1 MGGKKKGSAR
11 TPHEAPDSL
20 KSAQRLRAIG
30 LISLGPIKGPV
41 NKWKSTFF
49 DNTPIQNENG
59 VDDNDEA
66 SFNFKNTEVSFT
78 LGTQDQAPL
87 QGFEMSE
94 REVSVSTEVK
104 YTTPITRTVTD
115 PDVTRLRVTLGV
127 NALYEQND
135 QGDTNGTSVWFRILI
150 NGLPRATYEING
162 KSSSRFYRSYIVDN
176 LPERPFT
183 VTVERTTTDSKS
195 QRLQNTTNWVSY
207 TEIID
212 TKLSYP
218 NMALVGIKTDSRYNP
233 NFPNVNFLLYGRL
246 VKVPSTYDPET
257 RTYSTALWKGDWKQA
272 WTNNPAWVFYDLVTD
287 PLAGLGKRVGDYGLD
302 KFQLYQIAKYC
313 DELVDDGYGG
323 KEPRMTANLW
333 LTDQRSAYEV
343 LSDMA
348 SVFRAIA
355 VWNGTQFT
363 AIQDRTA
370 DPVCTYSQ
378 ANVIDGKFSRQ
389 YAAMKSI
396 YTAAEVEYADERNM
410 YQKAIEY
417 VADDFM
423 IDRYGYNV
431 KKMTAYATT
440 SRGQAHRWGKWVLA
454 TSLLEQCTITFS
466 VGRQGL
472 LHLPGDIIEVADND
486 YAGKTLGGRVVAVN
500 GREVTLDQPIEISGN
515 SYLSY
520 LNDEMKVVKVAI
532 SSVDSKNKA
541 VVTLATVPTGLESMD
556 DWVLKTPAVSTQL
569 YRAIGITEND
579 DGSYTITALQH
590 EPQKEA
596 IVDGSASFVP
606 VETTAHTGGAQKV
619 ANAEANINENGVKL
633 TWEMPSSNSIV
644 KYEVRL
650 YRNGVLY
657 QTYLD
662 LETTELTFD
671 DLPDG
676 SYVAEIRSK
685 NANGQLSDPVTRAF
699 EINLTINRLTTKSLY
714 FSIQLDWDLPKT
726 ATVGN
731 YTEIW
736 RSVDNNISNAKKIAT
751 LPYPQNSYILNGIDL
766 NESYYF
772 FVRCGDKAGNKGQFT
787 EGVFGEAD
795 HNPDTLLNV
804 LEGQITRSQL
814 GSDLIASLQQDID
827 TAVAGE
833 AGLRQSAVANA
844 VSQIMAESQARAKAI
859 QDEVKARTAALTTE
873 ANNRT
878 KAIQAESASLT
889 KKIQAEATARGTA
902 VAQLQNVDA
911 QQAQLIS
918 AVTAK
923 ADNALSGLEAEKTAR
938 ANADK
943 AESQAREALTAR
955 VGTAES
961 NIATI
966 QRTVATNAQ
975 SISEVSQN
983 LNSKIDN
990 IKVGGR
996 NLLRNSN
1003 SNYTGSRYMT
1013 NYALA
1018 KIPEVGEQVTVT
1030 LWGEL
1035 AEDRQAFGVYN
1046 THGYREFAKL
1056 TKVREGVYSAT
1067 FAWKNPLNGSEEK
1080 DNSLSTHFNIYAYPR
1095 TATSDNT
1102 IKQVKLELGNIATDW
1117 TPAPEDVESSIDA
1130 VSADLTSY
1138 KQTQA
1143 TKEQA
1148 QASTVDGLVTR
1159 VAGTESKITNVERS
1173 VSALNSSTS
1182 TKFSQIE
1189 AGLNNAKSDLSSK
1202 ITAEQNARVN
1212 ADKANADNIVAITSR
1227 IAGAESSISN
1237 IQSTKANKN
1246 EVASLA
1252 QTALRSVWQSDAQ
1265 SAVDGL
1271 QVGGRNLILNSAEA
1285 VQNANYL
1292 LKTYMLSDNTLAEG
1306 ERVVI
1311 TIWGELGAD
1320 RKAFWPFNS
1329 NGYNWI
1335 GVMQKVGDGIYRLT
1349 TNWKKSQHNPS
1360 NDRLLIYCGDNTGN
1374 STSRIDRIKLERG
1387 TVSTDW
1393 TPAPEDVES
1402 STANIEAKLTTYQQ
1416 AQAKKDQ
1423 ATTTQLN
1430 GLTTRLG
1437 SAESNISAIQST
1449 KASKTEVASLA
1460 QSSLQAVWKADAQSA
1475 VDGVKVGGRNLL
1487 RNSNSN
1493 YTGSRYM
1500 TNYALAKIPE
1510 VGEQVT
1516 VTLWGEL
1523 AEDRQAFGVYNT
1535 HGYREFAKLT
1545 KVREGVYSATFAWK
1559 NPLNGSEEKDNSL
1572 STHFNI
1578 YAYPRTAT
1586 SDNTIKQVKLELG
1599 NIATDWTPAPEDVE
1613 SSIDAGKALISQVSN
1628 AVAGID
1634 GRLSATHTLKTQ
1646 AISGGRTAIAGIA
1659 LGATADN
1666 KTTESTVIVMADK
1679 FGVVANANDGNVKS
1693 VFSVANGQVGIRGD
1707 LIADGSIIG
1716 EKIRANTNLSAP
1728 NINGGNITGTAIEGN
1743 TITGGRIQ
1751 GATIE
1756 GNTITGGTVQ
1766 GTNINGSIIEGGII
1780 RGARIEGLTIEA
1792 QNIIGDVVKIYSTR
1806 IKYIGSSYDGTV
1818 TLTIQPHNKNR
1829 NFYLL
1834 PAQVLLE
1841 NRGDF
1846 LAIRLNGGEWRTVRG
1861 QGYQFI
1867 SGNFFLPAGQKMD
1880 IFIWASRAKAD
1891 EFAFLSNNA

>member
-1 MGGKKKGSAR
+1 MGGKKQGSAR

-78 LGTQDQAPL
+78 LGTQDQVPL

-94 REVSVSTEVK
+94 REVSVSAEVK

-183 VTVERTTTDSKS
+183 ITVERTTTDSKS
-195 QRLQNTTNWVSY
+195 QRLQNATNWVSY

-378 ANVIDGKFSRQ
+378 ANVIDGKFARQ

-410 YQKAIEY
+410 YQKAVEY
-417 VADDFM
+417 VADDLM

-472 LHLPGDIIEVADND
+472 LHLPGDIIEIADND

-500 GREVTLDQPIEISGN
+500 GKVVTLDQPIEISGN

-541 VVTLATVPTGLESMD
+541 VVTLVSVPAGLEVMD

-596 IVDGSASFVP
+596 IVDGSTSFVP
-606 VETTAHTGGAQKV
+606 VATTAHTGGAQKV
-619 ANAEANINENGVKL
+619 ANAEASINENGVKL

-650 YRNGVLY
+650 YRNGLLY

-685 NANGQLSDPVTRAF
+685 NANGQLSNPVTRAF

-766 NESYYF
+766 HESYYF

-787 EGVFGEAD
+787 EGVFGEAN

-859 QDEVKARTAALTTE
+859 QDEV
-873 ANNRT
+873 NNRT
-878 KAIQAESASLT
+878 KAIQAESANLT

-902 VAQLQNVDA
+902 VTQLQNVDV

-923 ADNALSGLEAEKTAR
+923 ADNALLGLEAEKTAR

-943 AESQAREALTAR
+943 AEAQAREALTAR

-966 QRTVATNAQ
+966 QRTVSTNAQ
-975 SISEVSQN
+975 SISEVTQN

-996 NLLRNSN
+996 NLLRDSEFNLYNKWGNPKIDFTENVNRRTVKITSTDTSGSVGICSTN
-1003 SNYTGSRYMT
+1003 HHSTSYFQQGKTYTLSCFARGNKVLDYLYLMRKDGNNARLPVINITSETEFNYY
-1013 NYALA
+1013 
-1018 KIPEVGEQVTVT
+1018 
-1030 LWGEL
+1030 
-1035 AEDRQAFGVYN
+1035 
-1046 THGYREFAKL
+1046 KL
-1056 TKVREGVYSAT
+1056 TFTAPFT
-1067 FAWKNPLNGSEEK
+1067 
-1080 DNSLSTHFNIYAYPR
+1080 THQGYFLIGFLQ
-1095 TATSDNT
+1095 TGMDQFVEFHS
-1102 IKQVKLELGNIATDW
+1102 VKLEQGNVATDW
-1117 TPAPEDVESSIDA
+1117 TPAPEDIDSAIGDISADLTSYKQTQATKEQAQAQQLNALTTRMSSAESGISRVEKAVSDNKSAIATQLNQLNANLTNAQTDLNSKITQEQTTRANADEANAAKITAITSRVSSAESSISNIQSTKASKSEVVSLAQTALRSVWQSDAKSAVDRLQVGGRNVLIDSEYKNKSVFGNPSSINVVQSVFANRTLTTVRFQSQTDGVVGLTQSATSRKSRVVAGKTYTLSLNVQGTADIQATGLNYVFLMRDDGDNYRLSKLPVTASLLGRPSLTFTAPWTSNSAYLLIGVQGQFASGEWLAYHSVKLELGNVATDWTPAPEDIESSVNA

-1148 QASTVDGLVTR
+1148 QASKIDGLLAR
-1159 VAGTESKITNVERS
+1159 VDGTES
-1173 VSALNSSTS
+1173 
-1182 TKFSQIE
+1182 Q
-1189 AGLNNAKSDLSSK
+1189 
-1202 ITAEQNARVN
+1202 
-1212 ADKANADNIVAITSR
+1212 
-1227 IAGAESSISN
+1227 
-1237 IQSTKANKN
+1237 
-1246 EVASLA
+1246 
-1252 QTALRSVWQSDAQ
+1252 
-1265 SAVDGL
+1265 
-1271 QVGGRNLILNSAEA
+1271 
-1285 VQNANYL
+1285 
-1292 LKTYMLSDNTLAEG
+1292 
-1306 ERVVI
+1306 
-1311 TIWGELGAD
+1311 
-1320 RKAFWPFNS
+1320 
-1329 NGYNWI
+1329 
-1335 GVMQKVGDGIYRLT
+1335 
-1349 TNWKKSQHNPS
+1349 
-1360 NDRLLIYCGDNTGN
+1360 
-1374 STSRIDRIKLERG
+1374 
-1387 TVSTDW
+1387 
-1393 TPAPEDVES
+1393 
-1402 STANIEAKLTTYQQ
+1402 
-1416 AQAKKDQ
+1416 
-1423 ATTTQLN
+1423 
-1430 GLTTRLG
+1430 
-1437 SAESNISAIQST
+1437 
-1449 KASKTEVASLA
+1449 
-1460 QSSLQAVWKADAQSA
+1460 
-1475 VDGVKVGGRNLL
+1475 
-1487 RNSNSN
+1487 
-1493 YTGSRYM
+1493 
-1500 TNYALAKIPE
+1500 
-1510 VGEQVT
+1510 
-1516 VTLWGEL
+1516 
-1523 AEDRQAFGVYNT
+1523 
-1535 HGYREFAKLT
+1535 
-1545 KVREGVYSATFAWK
+1545 
-1559 NPLNGSEEKDNSL
+1559 
-1572 STHFNI
+1572 
-1578 YAYPRTAT
+1578 
-1586 SDNTIKQVKLELG
+1586 
-1599 NIATDWTPAPEDVE
+1599 
-1613 SSIDAGKALISQVSN
+1613 ISQVSN
-1628 AVAGID
+1628 VVANVNGK
-1634 GRLSATHTLKTQ
+1634 LSATHTLKTQ
-1646 AISGGRTAIAGIA
+1646 AINGGRTAIAGIA
-1659 LGATADN
+1659 LGSTVDN
-1666 KTTESTVIVMADK
+1666 KTAESSVIVMADK
-1679 FGVVANANDGNVKS
+1679 FGVVANANDGNVKP

-1716 EKIRANTNLSAP
+1716 SKIRAETMISSPVISGGEINIGNGVFSVSKNGHMVANSGVFKGRIEATDGFFRGTVYADKIEGDIPRLLVVNPHNTGVIEPVDYDRIITLYELQNWIKSGGDNNDHKSYGSGKCTLVAKIWLNNDLIHDGTISTGDTLYGDEARQRKGWTFGNRDNPLRSYVRRLPKNTRAQIRYEFNILKEGFNTRGWIFGYSSAY
-1728 NINGGNITGTAIEGN
+1728 INTQRAGTYITG
-1743 TITGGRIQ
+1743 
-1751 GATIE
+1751 
-1756 GNTITGGTVQ
+1756 
-1766 GTNINGSIIEGGII
+1766 SI
-1780 RGARIEGLTIEA
+1780 
-1792 QNIIGDVVKIYSTR
+1792 
-1806 IKYIGSSYDGTV
+1806 
-1818 TLTIQPHNKNR
+1818 
-1829 NFYLL
+1829 
-1834 PAQVLLE
+1834 
-1841 NRGDF
+1841 
-1846 LAIRLNGGEWRTVRG
+1846 
-1861 QGYQFI
+1861 
-1867 SGNFFLPAGQKMD
+1867 
-1880 IFIWASRAKAD
+1880 
-1891 EFAFLSNNA
+1891 

>member
-1 MGGKKKGSAR
+1 MGGKKQGSAR

-41 NKWKSTFF
+41 NKWKSTYF

-59 VDDNDEA
+59 IDDNDEA

-78 LGTQDQAPL
+78 LGTQDQSPL

-162 KSSSRFYRSYIVDN
+162 KSSSRFYRSYIIDN

-183 VTVERTTTDSKS
+183 ITVERTTTDSKS
-195 QRLQNTTNWVSY
+195 QRLQNATNWVSY

-246 VKVPSTYDPET
+246 VKVPSTYEPET

-333 LTDQRSAYEV
+333 LTDQRSAYDV

-348 SVFRAIA
+348 SVFRSIA

-363 AIQDRTA
+363 AIQDRTT

-410 YQKAIEY
+410 YQKAVEY
-417 VADDFM
+417 VADDLM
-423 IDRYGYNV
+423 IERYGYNV
-431 KKMTAYATT
+431 RKMTAYATT

-500 GREVTLDQPIEISGN
+500 GKVVTLDQPIEISGN

-541 VVTLATVPTGLESMD
+541 VVTLATVPTGLEPMD
-556 DWVLKTPAVSTQL
+556 DWVLKTPTVSTQL

-590 EPQKEA
+590 EPQKES
-596 IVDGSASFVP
+596 IVDGSASFIP
-606 VETTAHTGGAQKV
+606 VVTTAHTGGAQKV
-619 ANAEANINENGVKL
+619 ANAEASINENGVKL
-633 TWEMPSSNSIV
+633 TWETPSSNSIV

-736 RSVDNNISNAKKIAT
+736 RSVDNNISNAKKIAA

-859 QDEVKARTAALTTE
+859 QDE

-878 KAIQAESASLT
+878 KAIQSESVNLT
-889 KKIQAEATARGTA
+889 KRIQAEATARGAA
-902 VAQLQNVDA
+902 VTQLQNVDA

-923 ADNALSGLEAEKTAR
+923 ANNALSGLEEERTAR
-938 ANADK
+938 ANGDK
-943 AESQAREALTAR
+943 AEAQAREALTAR
-955 VGTAES
+955 MGAAES
-961 NIATI
+961 NIVTI
-966 QRTVATNAQ
+966 QRTVANNAQ

-983 LNSKIDN
+983 LNAKIDN
-990 IKVGGR
+990 INIGGR
-996 NLLRNSN
+996 NLLRDSEFNAYN
-1003 SNYTGSRYMT
+1003 KWGSPQ
-1013 NYALA
+1013 
-1018 KIPEVGEQVTVT
+1018 I
-1030 LWGEL
+1030 
-1035 AEDRQAFGVYN
+1035 
-1046 THGYREFAKL
+1046 EFAENANRRTIKVTSTGTNGPVGICSVNRHCTSYFQQGETYTLSFFARGNRPLDYLYLMRQDGNNVRLPVINVASETEFNYYKL
-1056 TKVREGVYSAT
+1056 TFKAPFTTQQGYVLIGFRQT
-1067 FAWKNPLNGSEEK
+1067 
-1080 DNSLSTHFNIYAYPR
+1080 STEQFVEFH
-1095 TATSDNT
+1095 S
-1102 IKQVKLELGNIATDW
+1102 VKLEKGNVATDW
-1117 TPAPEDVESSIDA
+1117 TPAPEDVDSAVSA

-1143 TKEQA
+1143 ATDSAQA
-1148 QASTVDGLVTR
+1148 QQLNQLSVNLTKAETNFN
-1159 VAGTESKITNVERS
+1159 AKITEE
-1173 VSALNSSTS
+1173 
-1182 TKFSQIE
+1182 K
-1189 AGLNNAKSDLSSK
+1189 K
-1202 ITAEQNARVN
+1202 ARVD
-1212 ADKANADNIVAITSR
+1212 ADKANAERLTDITSR
-1227 IAGAESSISN
+1227 VANAESN
-1237 IQSTKANKN
+1237 ITNFQSTKANK
-1246 EVASLA
+1246 S
-1252 QTALRSVWQSDAQ
+1252 
-1265 SAVDGL
+1265 
-1271 QVGGRNLILNSAEA
+1271 
-1285 VQNANYL
+1285 
-1292 LKTYMLSDNTLAEG
+1292 
-1306 ERVVI
+1306 
-1311 TIWGELGAD
+1311 
-1320 RKAFWPFNS
+1320 
-1329 NGYNWI
+1329 
-1335 GVMQKVGDGIYRLT
+1335 
-1349 TNWKKSQHNPS
+1349 
-1360 NDRLLIYCGDNTGN
+1360 
-1374 STSRIDRIKLERG
+1374 
-1387 TVSTDW
+1387 
-1393 TPAPEDVES
+1393 
-1402 STANIEAKLTTYQQ
+1402 
-1416 AQAKKDQ
+1416 
-1423 ATTTQLN
+1423 
-1430 GLTTRLG
+1430 
-1437 SAESNISAIQST
+1437 
-1449 KASKTEVASLA
+1449 EVASLA
-1460 QSSLQAVWKADAQSA
+1460 QSSLQAVWKADTQSA
-1475 VDGVKVGGRNLL
+1475 IGELAVGGRNLL
-1487 RNSNSN
+1487 LKSNA
-1493 YTGSRYM
+1493 
-1500 TNYALAKIPE
+1500 TNLIN
-1510 VGEQVT
+1510 
-1516 VTLWGEL
+1516 
-1523 AEDRQAFGVYNT
+1523 F
-1535 HGYREFAKLT
+1535 
-1545 KVREGVYSATFAWK
+1545 VRSSQDV
-1559 NPLNGSEEKDNSL
+1559 L
-1572 STHFNI
+1572 
-1578 YAYPRTAT
+1578 
-1586 SDNTIKQVKLELG
+1586 DNTDFK
-1599 NIATDWTPAPEDVE
+1599 TP
-1613 SSIDAGKALISQVSN
+1613 
-1628 AVAGID
+1628 
-1634 GRLSATHTLKTQ
+1634 
-1646 AISGGRTAIAGIA
+1646 
-1659 LGATADN
+1659 
-1666 KTTESTVIVMADK
+1666 
-1679 FGVVANANDGNVKS
+1679 VV
-1693 VFSVANGQVGIRGD
+1693 R
-1707 LIADGSIIG
+1707 
-1716 EKIRANTNLSAP
+1716 
-1728 NINGGNITGTAIEGN
+1728 INC
-1743 TITGGRIQ
+1743 IQ
-1751 GATIE
+1751 D
-1756 GNTITGGTVQ
+1756 
-1766 GTNINGSIIEGGII
+1766 S
-1780 RGARIEGLTIEA
+1780 
-1792 QNIIGDVVKIYSTR
+1792 
-1806 IKYIGSSYDGTV
+1806 
-1818 TLTIQPHNKNR
+1818 
-1829 NFYLL
+1829 
-1834 PAQVLLE
+1834 
-1841 NRGDF
+1841 
-1846 LAIRLNGGEWRTVRG
+1846 
-1861 QGYQFI
+1861 
-1867 SGNFFLPAGQKMD
+1867 
-1880 IFIWASRAKAD
+1880 
-1891 EFAFLSNNA
+1891 

>member
-1 MGGKKKGSAR
+1 MGGKKQGSAR

-78 LGTQDQAPL
+78 LGTQDQVPL

-94 REVSVSTEVK
+94 REVSVSAEVK

-183 VTVERTTTDSKS
+183 ITVERTTTDSKS
-195 QRLQNTTNWVSY
+195 QRLQNATNWVSY

-410 YQKAIEY
+410 YQKAVEY
-417 VADDFM
+417 VADDLM

-500 GREVTLDQPIEISGN
+500 GKVVTLDQPIEISGN

-579 DGSYTITALQH
+579 DGSYIITALQH

-606 VETTAHTGGAQKV
+606 IETTAHTGGAQKV
-619 ANAEANINENGVKL
+619 ANAEASINENGVKL

-644 KYEVRL
+644 KYEIRL

-662 LETTELTFD
+662 LETTKLTFD

-676 SYVAEIRSK
+676 SYIAEIRSK

-844 VSQIMAESQARAKAI
+844 VSQIMAESQARAKAM
-859 QDEVKARTAALTTE
+859 QDEV
-873 ANNRT
+873 NNRT
-878 KAIQAESASLT
+878 KAIQAESANLT

-902 VAQLQNVDA
+902 VTQLQNVDA

-966 QRTVATNAQ
+966 QRTVSTNAQ
-975 SISEVSQN
+975 SISEVNQN

-990 IKVGGR
+990 IEIGGR
-996 NLLRNSN
+996 NLLRDSEFNLYDKWGNPKIDFAENANRRTVKITSTGTSGSVGICPIN
-1003 SNYTGSRYMT
+1003 RHSTSYFQQGKTYTLSCFARGNKALDYLYLMRKDGNNARLPVINITSETEFNYY
-1013 NYALA
+1013 
-1018 KIPEVGEQVTVT
+1018 
-1030 LWGEL
+1030 
-1035 AEDRQAFGVYN
+1035 
-1046 THGYREFAKL
+1046 KL
-1056 TKVREGVYSAT
+1056 TFTAPFT
-1067 FAWKNPLNGSEEK
+1067 
-1080 DNSLSTHFNIYAYPR
+1080 THQGYFLIGFLQ
-1095 TATSDNT
+1095 TGMDQFVEFHS
-1102 IKQVKLELGNIATDW
+1102 VKLEQGNVATDW
-1117 TPAPEDVESSIDA
+1117 TPAPEDIDSA
-1130 VSADLTSY
+1130 IGDISADLTSY

-1148 QASTVDGLVTR
+1148 QAQQLNALTTR
-1159 VAGTESKITNVERS
+1159 MSSAESGISRVEKAVSDNKSAIATQLNQLNANLTNAQTDLNSKITQE
-1173 VSALNSSTS
+1173 
-1182 TKFSQIE
+1182 Q
-1189 AGLNNAKSDLSSK
+1189 
-1202 ITAEQNARVN
+1202 TAR
-1212 ADKANADNIVAITSR
+1212 ANADEANAAKITAITSR
-1227 IAGAESSISN
+1227 VSSAESSISN
-1237 IQSTKANKN
+1237 IQSTKASKS
-1246 EVASLA
+1246 EVVSLA

-1265 SAVDGL
+1265 SAVDRL
-1271 QVGGRNLILNSAEA
+1271 QVGGRNVLIDSEYKNKSVFGNPSSINVVQSIFANRTLTTVRFQSQTDGVVGLTQSATSRKSRVVAGKTYTLSLNVQGTADIQATGLNYVFLMRDDGDNYRLSKLPVTASLLGRPSLTFTAPWTSNSA
-1285 VQNANYL
+1285 YL
-1292 LKTYMLSDNTLAEG
+1292 L
-1306 ERVVI
+1306 
-1311 TIWGELGAD
+1311 
-1320 RKAFWPFNS
+1320 
-1329 NGYNWI
+1329 I
-1335 GVMQKVGDGIYRLT
+1335 GVQG
-1349 TNWKKSQHNPS
+1349 QF
-1360 NDRLLIYCGDNTGN
+1360 
-1374 STSRIDRIKLERG
+1374 
-1387 TVSTDW
+1387 
-1393 TPAPEDVES
+1393 
-1402 STANIEAKLTTYQQ
+1402 
-1416 AQAKKDQ
+1416 
-1423 ATTTQLN
+1423 
-1430 GLTTRLG
+1430 
-1437 SAESNISAIQST
+1437 
-1449 KASKTEVASLA
+1449 ASGEWLA
-1460 QSSLQAVWKADAQSA
+1460 YHS
-1475 VDGVKVGGRNLL
+1475 
-1487 RNSNSN
+1487 
-1493 YTGSRYM
+1493 
-1500 TNYALAKIPE
+1500 
-1510 VGEQVT
+1510 
-1516 VTLWGEL
+1516 
-1523 AEDRQAFGVYNT
+1523 
-1535 HGYREFAKLT
+1535 
-1545 KVREGVYSATFAWK
+1545 
-1559 NPLNGSEEKDNSL
+1559 
-1572 STHFNI
+1572 
-1578 YAYPRTAT
+1578 
-1586 SDNTIKQVKLELG
+1586 VKLEQG
-1599 NIATDWTPAPEDVE
+1599 NVATDWTPAPEDVE
-1613 SSIDAGKALISQVSN
+1613 GLVNAVSADLTSYKQTQVTKEQALGTRIDNLTASVNSAKSQISQVSN
-1628 AVAGID
+1628 AVADVSGK
-1634 GRLSATHTLKTQ
+1634 LSATHTIKTQ
-1646 AISGGRTAIAGIA
+1646 VISGGRTAIAGIA

-1666 KTTESTVIVMADK
+1666 KTAESSVIVMADK
-1679 FGVVANANDGNVKS
+1679 FSVVANANDNNVKPM
-1693 VFSVANGQVGIRGD
+1693 FSVTNGQVGIHGD
-1707 LIADGSIIG
+1707 LIANGSILG
-1716 EKIRANTNLSAP
+1716 NKIRANTEITSPLISGGQINIGGGVFTVNSNGHMVANSGVFKGRIEATDGFFRGTVYADKIEGDIPRLLVVNPHNTGVIEPVNYDRIMTLYELQNWIKSGGDNNDHKSYGSGKCTLVAKIWLNNDLIHDGTISTGDTLYGDEARQRKGWTFGNRDNPLRSYVRLLPKNTRAQIRYEFNILKEGVNTRGWIFGYSSAY
-1728 NINGGNITGTAIEGN
+1728 INTQRAGTYITG
-1743 TITGGRIQ
+1743 
-1751 GATIE
+1751 
-1756 GNTITGGTVQ
+1756 
-1766 GTNINGSIIEGGII
+1766 SI
-1780 RGARIEGLTIEA
+1780 
-1792 QNIIGDVVKIYSTR
+1792 
-1806 IKYIGSSYDGTV
+1806 
-1818 TLTIQPHNKNR
+1818 
-1829 NFYLL
+1829 
-1834 PAQVLLE
+1834 
-1841 NRGDF
+1841 
-1846 LAIRLNGGEWRTVRG
+1846 
-1861 QGYQFI
+1861 
-1867 SGNFFLPAGQKMD
+1867 
-1880 IFIWASRAKAD
+1880 
-1891 EFAFLSNNA
+1891 